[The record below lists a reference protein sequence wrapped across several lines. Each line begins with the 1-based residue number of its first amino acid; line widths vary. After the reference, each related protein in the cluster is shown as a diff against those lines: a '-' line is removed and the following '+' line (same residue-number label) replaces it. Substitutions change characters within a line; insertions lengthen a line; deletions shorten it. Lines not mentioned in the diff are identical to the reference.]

1 VGMILQKDAT
11 EIFLER
17 ASVDLFITHPP
28 YININVE
35 EYGNAEKQIQKANT
49 VIEFAKKLGLVIE
62 HMLHAL
68 KNTGRILMVLPN
80 DATRI
85 ALFDVIKTI
94 PGVMLDRE
102 YIWDYSNSP
111 NIPPSTGNEY
121 CFILNIVK
129 SNPYVSDYR
138 IDKYIF
144 DVPWIPSEGLE
155 MYRHLGHTQ
164 DAIPEALIS
173 QLVQKFSKE
182 GDVVGDLLGGSGTV
196 AAVSKKLN
204 RDYVYNDVSESQV
217 RVATR
222 RLEHI
227 GAENVN
233 REQVVGLMT
242 DFINHMNTER
252 AIQAGM
258 GSEEIKVAIEQSR
271 AELDYVNGLVYDL
284 LVQNGVIK

>member
-1 VGMILQKDAT
+1 MILQKDAT

-35 EYGNAEKQIQKANT
+35 ESGNPEKQIQKAST
-49 VIEFAKKLGLVIE
+49 VAQFAKKLGLVVE

-68 KNTGRILMVLPN
+68 KNTGRVLMILPN
-80 DATRI
+80 DATRL
-85 ALFDVIKTI
+85 ALLDVLNDMPGVLFDK
-94 PGVMLDRE
+94 E

-111 NIPPSTGNEY
+111 GIPPATGSEY
-121 CFILNIVK
+121 CFILNITK
-129 SNPYVSDYR
+129 SNAYVSDYP
-138 IDKYIF
+138 IEKYIF

-155 MYRHLGHTQ
+155 LYRHLGYTQ

-173 QLVQKFSKE
+173 QLIQKFSKE
-182 GDVVGDLLGGSGTV
+182 GDVVGDLLGGAGTV
-196 AAVSKKLN
+196 AAVAKKLN
-204 RDYVYNDVSESQV
+204 RDYVYNDISEIQV
-217 RVATR
+217 NLATR

-233 REQVVGLMT
+233 KEQVIGLMT

-252 AIQAGM
+252 AIHAGM
-258 GSEEIKVAIEQSR
+258 GSEDIKNMVEMSSP
-271 AELDYVNGLVYDL
+271 ELSHVNSLIYDL